1 MGRTLATLVA
11 AGIVAAAVSAGSESD
26 AITGPGKI
34 SITSVE
40 TKYVRLDDGRA
51 GRGTGDTEIVTQ
63 QLFNRRVRQK
73 PIGRAELVCTFTIG
87 NARSCR
93 GTYFLPRGKLVVGGS
108 LLYRELYELAIVGGT
123 GLYDNA
129 RGSLTV
135 TRRPGA
141 PRREIVV
148 FRLVG

>member
-1 MGRTLATLVA
+1 MGRVFATLVA
-11 AGIVAAAVSAGSESD
+11 AGVVAAAASAGSESG
-26 AITGPGKI
+26 AVVGPSKI
-34 SITSVE
+34 RITSTE

-73 PIGRAELVCTFTIG
+73 PIGRAELVCTFTFG
-87 NARSCR
+87 SSRSCR
-93 GTYFLPRGKLVVGGS
+93 GTYFLPRGKLVVAGS
-108 LLYRELYELAIVGGT
+108 ILYRELYELAVVGGT

-129 RGSLTV
+129 RGTLTV
-135 TRRPGA
+135 TRRPGS
-141 PRREIVV
+141 PRNEIVV